1 MDDTG
6 IVELNYSL
14 SKYSPKFEMLRQ
26 LQLGISVFV
35 YSNVVCRVSGIRA
48 WKLQIHSKNLESK
61 IEATVSEPEQIPCP
75 GFGSDNIVP
84 LSLVNDFKDGA
95 FVNVLVAIQW
105 KEEFEIFNNE
115 TTKSLPKQ
123 TIHVRDI
130 SGSAMIV
137 LIGESQVK
145 SALSWNNETILLIHN
160 AIAYRTNT
168 GMLELSIKDAIIQ
181 TLQSFD
187 GKVLKLLNF
196 SVKRKELI
204 KINAYRLSTLEA
216 LEKIASQSGE
226 AFGQVGVLIMQSKI
240 KDLTKEGG
248 LVYGNDLTGLRF
260 ADLISIIV
268 DETGSVKNPKFS
280 QKLLE
285 EITNIAPTELSVLN
299 EEQAMH
305 LENVFLYRHYR
316 VCVGFLNK
324 QIYVFSSDEPL
335 ESYI

>member
-1 MDDTG
+1 MEVYLSEFINWKLYEFKKINELGTSTFRYYFKGKIVNLKNKRVSSNEVCYMFKLMDDTG

-145 SALSWNNETILLIHN
+145 SALSWNNETS
-160 AIAYRTNT
+160 
-168 GMLELSIKDAIIQ
+168 M
-181 TLQSFD
+181 
-187 GKVLKLLNF
+187 
-196 SVKRKELI
+196 
-204 KINAYRLSTLEA
+204 
-216 LEKIASQSGE
+216 
-226 AFGQVGVLIMQSKI
+226 
-240 KDLTKEGG
+240 
-248 LVYGNDLTGLRF
+248 
-260 ADLISIIV
+260 
-268 DETGSVKNPKFS
+268 
-280 QKLLE
+280 
-285 EITNIAPTELSVLN
+285 
-299 EEQAMH
+299 
-305 LENVFLYRHYR
+305 
-316 VCVGFLNK
+316 
-324 QIYVFSSDEPL
+324 
-335 ESYI
+335 